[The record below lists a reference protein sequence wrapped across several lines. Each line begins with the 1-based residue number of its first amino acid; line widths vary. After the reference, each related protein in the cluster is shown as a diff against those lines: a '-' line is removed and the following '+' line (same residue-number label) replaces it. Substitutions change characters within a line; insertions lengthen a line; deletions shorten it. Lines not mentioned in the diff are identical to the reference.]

1 MAKSKLLCKEWILLL
16 VGCIIYS
23 ASMTVIKGV
32 NVIPGSMLGIAV
44 AVNRA
49 FEIQI
54 GLVNFLLN
62 IPIMITAT
70 RKMGLKVL
78 IYTAVIILLTSL
90 LIDWWVPIIPDMP
103 VTNPYIL
110 ASVSGSI
117 MGIGAGLLIRA
128 GGTMAGTTALT
139 LLLQPVLKKLSFGTI
154 LFFMDAAI
162 VLMGT
167 IMVGDWKAVVYSL
180 LYSFCCAKVMD
191 IVIDYRRK

>member
-1 MAKSKLLCKEWILLL
+1 MVKSKPLYKEWILLL

-49 FEIQI
+49 FGIQI
-54 GLVNFLLN
+54 GLVNLLLN

-78 IYTAVIILLTSL
+78 VYTAFIILLTSV
-90 LIDWWVPIIPDMP
+90 LIDWWVPIVPDMP
-103 VTNPYIL
+103 VTNPYVL
-110 ASVSGSI
+110 AGVSGII
-117 MGIGAGLLIRA
+117 MGLGAGLLIRA

-154 LFFMDAAI
+154 LFLMDAVI

-167 IMVGDWKAVVYSL
+167 IVVGDRKAVVYSL

-191 IVIDYRRK
+191 MVIDYRKK